1 MFIDEINY
9 KTRMM
14 AILETPTEMDQAYHL
29 CEEVFLQ
36 YGLDRYLLTLNDYS
50 LSVILNYLNVRT
62 SIFLNR
68 NEFERAWQPI
78 LLFERYASGRKI
90 PINLEGIHRDLK
102 AVLMARQGRL
112 SDACVVL
119 RDALNLRVTS
129 DVRQR
134 LLYSMGSIETSMTGP
149 EYKINTLCEA
159 LGEAELEGNED
170 YIAMCYREMS
180 RMFSYLGQG
189 ATGLS
194 LLHKAEQYYLINHKE
209 YELMGTRMYMAMN
222 YMAIYNTPKYTK
234 QLGVENIERFNRQ
247 AKAYIGMVDVDK
259 LQLESDKAFYYRT
272 YGLIYVDIA
281 SIEKALAFYQRV
293 NAYQDIKDCE
303 GYIRTIRN
311 LQTRKNPQ
319 S

>member
-1 MFIDEINY
+1 MFIDEIDY

-14 AILETPTEMDQAYHL
+14 AMLETPTEIDRAYQL
-29 CEEVFLQ
+29 CEDVFVQ

-68 NEFERAWQPI
+68 NEFERTWQPI
-78 LLFERYASGRKI
+78 LLFERYASGRSI
-90 PINLEGIHRDLK
+90 PINMEGIHRDLK

-112 SDACVVL
+112 ADACVVL
-119 RDALNLRVTS
+119 REALSLGCTS

-134 LLYSMGSIETSMTGP
+134 LLYTLGSIETSITGP
-149 EYKINTLCEA
+149 EYNINTLCEA
-159 LGEAELEGNED
+159 LGEAEQEENED
-170 YIAMCYREMS
+170 HIAMCYRELS

-194 LLHKAEQYYLINHKE
+194 LLQKAEQYYLIHHKE
-209 YELMGTRMYMAMN
+209 HELMGTRMYMAMN
-222 YMAIYNTPKYTK
+222 YMAMYNTPKYRSQFTE
-234 QLGVENIERFNRQ
+234 GDMEMFNQQ
-247 AKAYIGMVDVDK
+247 AKAYISMVDVDK
-259 LQLESDKAFYYRT
+259 LLLESDKAFYYRT

-281 SIEKALAFYQRV
+281 SIQKALAFYQSV

-303 GYIRTIRN
+303 GYILAIRN
-311 LQTRKNPQ
+311 AQAQQKPQ

>member
-1 MFIDEINY
+1 MFIDEIDY

-14 AILETPTEMDQAYHL
+14 AMLETPMEIERAYQL
-29 CEEVFLQ
+29 CEEVFVQ
-36 YGLDRYLLTLNDYS
+36 YGLDRYLLVLNDYS

-62 SIFLNR
+62 SILLNR

-78 LLFERYASGRKI
+78 LLFEQYASNRMI
-90 PINLEGIHRDLK
+90 PINMEGIHRVLK
-102 AVLMARQGRL
+102 AVLMARQGR
-112 SDACVVL
+112 SPEACDVL
-119 RDALNLRVTS
+119 REALELRCTS

-134 LLYSMGSIETSMTGP
+134 LLYTLGSIETSINGH

-159 LGEAELEGNED
+159 LGEAEQEENED
-170 YIAMCYREMS
+170 HIAMCYRELS

-194 LLHKAEQYYLINHKE
+194 LLQKAEQYYLIHHKE
-209 YELMGTRMYMAMN
+209 HELMGTRMYIAMN
-222 YMAIYNTPKYTK
+222 YMAMYNTPKYRSQFTE
-234 QLGVENIERFNRQ
+234 GDMEMFNQQ
-247 AKAYIGMVDVDK
+247 AKAYISMVDVDK
-259 LQLESDKAFYYRT
+259 LLLESDKAFYYRT

-281 SIEKALAFYQRV
+281 SIQKALAFYQSV

-311 LQTRKNPQ
+311 AQTQ
-319 S
+319 Q

>member
-1 MFIDEINY
+1 M
-9 KTRMM
+9 
-14 AILETPTEMDQAYHL
+14 LETPTEIELAYQL
-29 CEEVFLQ
+29 CEDVFVQ
-36 YGLDRYLLTLNDYS
+36 YGLNRYLLTLNDYS

-78 LLFERYASGRKI
+78 LLFERYASGRMI
-90 PINLEGIHRDLK
+90 TINLEGIHRDLK

-112 SDACVVL
+112 ADACDVL
-119 RDALNLRVTS
+119 KEALDLGCTS

-134 LLYSMGSIETSMTGP
+134 LLYTLGSIETSMTGP

-159 LGEAELEGNED
+159 LGEAEQEGDED
-170 YIAMCYREMS
+170 HIAMCYREMS

-194 LLHKAEQYYLINHKE
+194 LLQKAEQYYMIHHKE
-209 YELMGTRMYMAMN
+209 HELMGTRMYMAMN
-222 YMAIYNTPKYTK
+222 YMAIYNTPKYTN
-234 QLGVENIERFNRQ
+234 QLGKMNIDRFYQQ

-259 LQLESDKAFYYRT
+259 LPLESDRAFYNRT
-272 YGLIYVDIA
+272 YGLIYSDIA
-281 SIEKALAFYQRV
+281 SIEKALTFYQRV

-311 LQTRKNPQ
+311 MQSQQKPQ
-319 S
+319 L

>member
-1 MFIDEINY
+1 MFINEIDY

-14 AILETPTEMDQAYHL
+14 AMLETPTEIELAYQL
-29 CEEVFLQ
+29 CEDVFVQ
-36 YGLDRYLLTLNDYS
+36 YGLDRYLLTLNDYG

-78 LLFERYASGRKI
+78 LLFERYASGRLI
-90 PINLEGIHRDLK
+90 PINMEGIHRDLK

-112 SDACVVL
+112 AEACDVL
-119 RDALNLRVTS
+119 REALDLGCTS

-134 LLYSMGSIETSMTGP
+134 LLYTLGSIETSMTGP

-159 LGEAELEGNED
+159 LGEAEQEGNED
-170 YIAMCYREMS
+170 HIAMCYRELS
-180 RMFSYLGQG
+180 RMFAYLGQG

-194 LLHKAEQYYLINHKE
+194 LLQKAEQYYLIHHKE
-209 YELMGTRMYMAMN
+209 HELMGTRMYMAMS
-222 YMAIYNTPKYTK
+222 YMAMYNTPKYTN
-234 QLGVENIERFNRQ
+234 QLGEENMERFIQQ
-247 AKAYIGMVDVDK
+247 AKAYIGMIDVDK
-259 LQLESDKAFYYRT
+259 LLLESDRAFYYRT

-303 GYIRTIRN
+303 GYIKTIRN
-311 LQTRKNPQ
+311 AQAQQKLQ